1 MWLVLHLSLVSGT
14 VVCMVETS
22 DNEIDFLETKKS
34 KKNWIMEY
42 GDFNDWQ
49 EKRSTDL
56 NF

>member
-1 MWLVLHLSLVSGT
+1 MWLGLYLSLVSGT
-14 VVCMVETS
+14 VVYMVETS
-22 DNEIDFLETKKS
+22 DDEIDFLETKKS
-34 KKNWIMEY
+34 TENWIMEY